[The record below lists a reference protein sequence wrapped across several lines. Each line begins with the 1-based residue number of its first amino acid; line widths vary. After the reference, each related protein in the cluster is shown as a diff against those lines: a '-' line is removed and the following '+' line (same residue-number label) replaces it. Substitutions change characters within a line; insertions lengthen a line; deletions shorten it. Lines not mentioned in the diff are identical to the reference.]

1 MENIEKVMITNIIEK
16 PDVTFGFAKIT
27 SNGEQAY
34 MGPQI
39 FESNDLRIG
48 DTIYCDIGE
57 NDPRFSD
64 RGCKK
69 RVVFVYDESGPFSHL
84 LPQAAAQPVV
94 QPASVEEV
102 AEVGVTSEMIRDS
115 IEWYLSQNAYF
126 FTTAQ
131 IVDFVNDYFR
141 HQQELNWTA
150 QKAGPYM
157 ERIHKQEKIVQI
169 SGLTNPTNAKKS
181 KVAWC
186 HRKHWLALWNELVDE
201 E

>member
-16 PDVTFGFAKIT
+16 PNVTFGFAKIT

-39 FESNDLRIG
+39 FESNDLRVG

-64 RGCKK
+64 RGCNK
-69 RVVFVYDESGPFSHL
+69 RVVFVYDEDGPFAHL
-84 LPQAAAQPVV
+84 LPQAAPQPVV
-94 QPASVEEV
+94 QQVPVEQDADV
-102 AEVGVTSEMIRDS
+102 KVQVTSEMIRES
-115 IEWYLSQNAYF
+115 IERYLKDNAYF

-131 IVDFVNDYFR
+131 IVDFVNDHFPTA
-141 HQQELNWTA
+141 NWTA

-157 ERIHKQEKIVQI
+157 EQIHRHEKIVQI

-186 HRKHWLALWNELVDE
+186 HRKHWLALWNELIDDE
-201 E
+201 